1 MDTHSSIIIY
11 NVTVYSENQTL
22 KNGYI
27 KLTNKKIT
35 ELGEIHQY
43 VRQPKDHVI
52 ELSPSYKVIPGAI
65 DVHIHGVNNADAMDG
80 TAEAL
85 KTMART
91 LPKEGTTSFLATTM
105 TQSNEAVEKALRNAG
120 AYIEEQIDA
129 DAEVVGIHLEGPFIS
144 PKRAGAQPLLTFK
157 IRMWHCFKSGKKQ
170 PEDILNLLR

>member
-1 MDTHSSIIIY
+1 METHSSIIIY
-11 NVTVYSENQTL
+11 NVTVYGENQTL

-35 ELGEIHQY
+35 EIGETHQY
-43 VRQPKDHVI
+43 VRQPNDHVI

-91 LPKEGTTSFLATTM
+91 LVVPES
-105 TQSNEAVEKALRNAG
+105 KA
-120 AYIEEQIDA
+120 
-129 DAEVVGIHLEGPFIS
+129 
-144 PKRAGAQPLLTFK
+144 
-157 IRMWHCFKSGKKQ
+157 RM
-170 PEDILNLLR
+170 